1 MLSNGSSFDFHKA
14 RFSAPVLLS
23 QPTLKIKQAYFLAT
37 AKFRTRQSALPI
49 LLDNS
54 RLLLRAEAPTRPPG
68 FFILVFH
75 LRNYPKSRR
84 PSNSWLCLCGYKP
97 IEEEIV
103 IIEHMP
109 FLLCFGIRFEK

>member
-84 PSNSWLCLCGYKP
+84 PSNSWLCLCGYFAP
-97 IEEEIV
+97 
-103 IIEHMP
+103 M
-109 FLLCFGIRFEK
+109 

>member
-68 FFILVFH
+68 FFASSTFQVG
-75 LRNYPKSRR
+75 K
-84 PSNSWLCLCGYKP
+84 G
-97 IEEEIV
+97 
-103 IIEHMP
+103 
-109 FLLCFGIRFEK
+109 